1 MSDSSGNSKN
11 NDAVIC
17 HLIGL
22 SGMVFPFGSILG
34 PLIFWLIKK
43 DESPEVDY
51 HGKEALNF
59 GISYTIYFT
68 ACFFLIFLLVGFFLL
83 PIVSIAYFVLL
94 IVAAVKVS
102 NGEDYRYPYIFR
114 FVK

>member
-1 MSDSSGNSKN
+1 MSESKN

-22 SGMVFPFGSILG
+22 AGMIFPLGSILG

-43 DESPEVDY
+43 DQSPEVDL

-59 GISYTIYFT
+59 GISYTIYFIV
-68 ACFFLIFLLVGFFLL
+68 CFFLMAVLLGFFLL
-83 PIVSIAYFVLL
+83 PMVTVAYFVLL
-94 IVAAVKVS
+94 IVAAVKAS
-102 NGEDYRYPYIFR
+102 NGEAYRYPYIFR